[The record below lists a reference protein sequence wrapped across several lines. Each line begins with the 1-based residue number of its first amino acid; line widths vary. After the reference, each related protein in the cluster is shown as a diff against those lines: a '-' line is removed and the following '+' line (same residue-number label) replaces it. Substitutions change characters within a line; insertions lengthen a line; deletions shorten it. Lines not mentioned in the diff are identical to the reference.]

1 MQLLLFAVHCLAQE
15 GGNSRS
21 SLSTLFNFQKELKL
35 SGQQIREIRE
45 LGAELSH
52 ERTDRFFSVDR
63 KELLAIESDESRKA
77 ARNEEMREWTIDAD
91 IRVNKTLVA
100 ILSEEQRIRLLELTV
115 WTQLN
120 KSVTET
126 LSQEPVRTIAGIEK
140 NEIEELKRS
149 NQLQKE
155 ENDKIFKELNE
166 KRINNEFDSVKTK
179 EINELKQEIIQKEN
193 EIKSLKENQ
202 AVISDSKNENFTDNE
217 ILKEYENKM
226 KEFNYL
232 NSLYIQLKDQF
243 EKKQLVLHK
252 TRQELFQIKEKLT
265 ASQRE
270 INDDCK
276 DLNECEK
283 SILFDLDKTLEELN
297 KCKNENRSL
306 EQIISILF
314 GNKDCVIDKNETP
327 EE

>member
-1 MQLLLFAVHCLAQE
+1 MKILIICLQLLLFAVHCLAQE

-140 NEIEELKRS
+140 NEIEELRITS
-149 NQLQKE
+149 E
-155 ENDKIFKELNE
+155 ELRLDFEQNLYDLRTRYRKKLMDELDSQQQSKLKKLLGAPSRIDYM
-166 KRINNEFDSVKTK
+166 KRIHPLPF
-179 EINELKQEIIQKEN
+179 
-193 EIKSLKENQ
+193 
-202 AVISDSKNENFTDNE
+202 
-217 ILKEYENKM
+217 
-226 KEFNYL
+226 
-232 NSLYIQLKDQF
+232 
-243 EKKQLVLHK
+243 
-252 TRQELFQIKEKLT
+252 
-265 ASQRE
+265 
-270 INDDCK
+270 
-276 DLNECEK
+276 
-283 SILFDLDKTLEELN
+283 
-297 KCKNENRSL
+297 
-306 EQIISILF
+306 
-314 GNKDCVIDKNETP
+314 
-327 EE
+327 